1 MLIRMPNLPFKNLN
15 ALKLDKCSVFSPQS
29 LSKIYLYER
38 FYPRVN
44 IFLVG
49 ELPKVAICV
58 GWGDPA
64 PPRQPV

>member
-1 MLIRMPNLPFKNLN
+1 MF
-15 ALKLDKCSVFSPQS
+15 DEES
-29 LSKIYLYER
+29 YDR